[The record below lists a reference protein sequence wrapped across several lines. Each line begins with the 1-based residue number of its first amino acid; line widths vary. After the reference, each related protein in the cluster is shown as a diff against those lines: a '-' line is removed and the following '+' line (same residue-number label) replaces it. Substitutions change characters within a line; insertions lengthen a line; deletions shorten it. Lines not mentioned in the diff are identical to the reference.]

1 MSGASGAKETIVR
14 MSMLLLSGLVLSTN
28 VVAGRNAENVE
39 RFVEA
44 FNQQDIDAMLNLA
57 AEDVRWMSVAGDQL
71 SIETST
77 RLQLREAM
85 AGYFAG
91 APGVRAE
98 IRSITE
104 SGSFVHT
111 VEKAF
116 WNSNGTEKSQCSMA
130 VYEFVEVKVRNVWYF
145 PAYECP

>member
-1 MSGASGAKETIVR
+1 MR
-14 MSMLLLSGLVLSTN
+14 MSMLLLSGLLLSTN
-28 VVAGRNAENVE
+28 VGAGRNAESVE
-39 RFVEA
+39 RFVAA
-44 FNQQDIDAMLNLA
+44 FNQQDIDAMLDLA
-57 AEDVRWMSVAGDQL
+57 AQDVRWMSVAGDQL

-77 RLQLREAM
+77 RHQLREAM
-85 AGYFAG
+85 TGYFAST
-91 APGVRAE
+91 PGTRAE

-116 WNSNGTEKSQCSMA
+116 WNSNGVEKNQCSMA
-130 VYEFVEVKVRNVWYF
+130 VYELIEGKVRNVWYF